1 MWVCI
6 LVFSIILAYSLI
18 INTRY
23 ERPFTME
30 LNEFDEKF
38 HTRFEDKSFQYY
50 EYENSLGSKV
60 TYYFKKQFY
69 NEPFTK
75 IQISEFS
82 DFYDLIDYSDK
93 DVNSEFVETFKNI
106 EIPIKIKIDKSIISI
121 KSKFNLN
128 DINYGICLIYLRS
141 EPEDVE
147 IEKAVER
154 MFQTIDEYIV
164 IEE

>member
-38 HTRFEDKSFQYY
+38 HTRLEDKSFQCY

-60 TYYFKKQFY
+60 TYYFEKKFY

-82 DFYDLIDYSDK
+82 NDYDLIDYSDK

-106 EIPIKIKIDKSIISI
+106 KIPIKIKIDKSIISI